1 VHHQKQRLP
10 LFFFVAC
17 FIAGTF
23 LLLGAFVFS
32 NKRPASVA
40 PVASVSKSASVTVP
54 VEPVTPPAPVDNEE
68 YWTTVAAALASFLKA
83 ATDATGGWVDALDWE
98 ERVREVKSARAVEEA
113 AVALEQTL
121 AKTRV
126 PGDARS
132 HHLAIVVAVDDAL
145 TAVRQERRDL
155 LEAALLRIDELYNLV
170 YKK

>member
-1 VHHQKQRLP
+1 
-10 LFFFVAC
+10 
-17 FIAGTF
+17 
-23 LLLGAFVFS
+23 
-32 NKRPASVA
+32 
-40 PVASVSKSASVTVP
+40 
-54 VEPVTPPAPVDNEE
+54 VDNEE